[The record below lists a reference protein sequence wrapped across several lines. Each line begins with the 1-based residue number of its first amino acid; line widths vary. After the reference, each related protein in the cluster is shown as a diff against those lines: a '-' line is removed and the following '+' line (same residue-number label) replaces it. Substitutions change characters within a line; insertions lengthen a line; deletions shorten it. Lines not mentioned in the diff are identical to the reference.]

1 MLWKSKEKA
10 ESKKKNYVAFDD
22 IKAGTVFEIRDSM
35 ILMKMVENDETNAV
49 DLENGE
55 QYFIEYDEPIVPVFA
70 TVTIKE

>member
-1 MLWKSKEKA
+1 MEIKR
-10 ESKKKNYVAFDD
+10 ESKKKNYVAFNE
-22 IKAGTVFEIRDSM
+22 IKAGTVFELRDTI

-49 DLENGE
+49 DLEDGE

>member
-1 MLWKSKEKA
+1 MEIKR

-22 IKAGTVFEIRDSM
+22 IKVGTVFELRDST
-35 ILMKMVENDETNAV
+35 ILMKMIDNDETNAV

-55 QYFIEYDEPIVPVFA
+55 QYFIEYDEPILPVFA

>member
-1 MLWKSKEKA
+1 MEIKRER
-10 ESKKKNYVAFDD
+10 KKKNYVAFDE
-22 IKAGTVFEIRDSM
+22 IKAGTVFELRDSM

-49 DLENGE
+49 DLEDGE

>member
-1 MLWKSKEKA
+1 MEIKRER
-10 ESKKKNYVAFDD
+10 KKKNYVTFDK
-22 IKAGTVFEIRDSM
+22 IKAGTVFELRDTL

-55 QYFIEYDEPIVPVFA
+55 QYFIEYDESILPVFA